1 MLLYCFMN
9 VYYAVFII
17 QKWNFSFERVKLVIL
32 LSFTIK

>member
-17 QKWNFSFERVKLVIL
+17 QKWNSSFERVKLYQLCCSADV
-32 LSFTIK
+32 